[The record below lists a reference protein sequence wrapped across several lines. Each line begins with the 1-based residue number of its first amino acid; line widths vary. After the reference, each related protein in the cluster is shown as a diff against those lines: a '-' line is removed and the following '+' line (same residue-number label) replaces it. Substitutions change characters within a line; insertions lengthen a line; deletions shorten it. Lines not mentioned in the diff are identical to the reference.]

1 MAVLVRFSIL
11 CYDGTKQRGRAGGYK
26 MENLI
31 WLIIMIP
38 CSAILTGI
46 GIYAWHREKPMWFWT
61 GSEVKASEIADI
73 PAYNRANG
81 RMWIVYS
88 LIFWAAAFAGLWSG
102 TLAVVLIVVG
112 CALGLPAML
121 GRYKR
126 IYKKYKG

>member
-1 MAVLVRFSIL
+1 
-11 CYDGTKQRGRAGGYK
+11 

-73 PAYNRANG
+73 PRLVEAALAQAPG
-81 RMWIVYS
+81 TKDPDLEAILAVD
-88 LIFWAAAFAGLWSG
+88 AAARQSV
-102 TLAVVLIVVG
+102 AVAARGIV
-112 CALGLPAML
+112 
-121 GRYKR
+121 R
-126 IYKKYKG
+126 